1 MSDYI
6 ICENCE
12 GHEDGWSVKVNERGD
27 VTALECRDCGGSEL
41 ALVVGALAGAATGV
55 GIGMVIGAWVL

>member
-1 MSDYI
+1 MTDT
-6 ICENCE
+6 EAR
-12 GHEDGWSVKVNERGD
+12 ERADTPMQSQQDADHGQCL
-27 VTALECRDCGGSEL
+27 V